1 MDETLNPT
9 VITAIAD
16 YDYESFVAS
25 TLFSQ
30 GWSVIHRALDLDSL
44 KEFIQRTGRKDLL
57 LIYSPDLPGLT
68 AGEIAELREFIP
80 RVIGVQ
86 SREVT
91 PDFEELHI
99 RPEGALELISLVRGN
114 LRAPMV
120 RNTRLESTAQKI
132 SYIHAF
138 ASVGPA
144 TGCTTIALNYAAEMS
159 QLGKKTLLIDANAAA
174 PAVSTYMDA
183 RNLTTEAGWKEIDDA
198 LFSVEVTRTNLES
211 VVTRLDSAISV
222 FDCIALDLGSL
233 LDLQNSLTDR
243 RWVSQ
248 MAIWASNHADETTF
262 VSTPDIL
269 SATRLRSFVPT
280 LAKISLRSRL
290 SFALNQRSAGKRG
303 AAEEAA
309 FHATLA
315 PLKAH
320 SSFWLPRDVKA
331 LEVAKR
337 EQRTLIEASPR
348 SSLRKALHLIAR
360 ERIT

>member
-44 KEFIQRTGRKDLL
+44 KDFIQSTSRKDLL

-68 AGEIAELREFIP
+68 AAEIIGLREFIP
-80 RVIGVQ
+80 RLIGVQ
-86 SREVT
+86 SREVN
-91 PDFEELHI
+91 PEYEALHA

-114 LRAPMV
+114 LRAPMM
-120 RNTRLESTAQKI
+120 RSTRIESTAQKI

-138 ASVGPA
+138 ASVGSA

-174 PAVSTYMDA
+174 PAVSIYLDA

-211 VVTRLDSAISV
+211 VVTRLDIAMCE
-222 FDCIALDLGSL
+222 FDCIVLDLGSL
-233 LDLQNSLTDR
+233 LDLQNALTDR

-262 VSTPDIL
+262 VSTSDTL
-269 SATRLRSFVPT
+269 SAARLRNFVPS
-280 LAKISLRSRL
+280 LSKISMRSRL
-290 SFALNQRSAGKRG
+290 SFALNQRSSGKRG
-303 AAEEAA
+303 TAQEEA
-309 FHATLA
+309 FQATLA

-320 SSFWLPRDVKA
+320 GSFWLPRDVKA
-331 LEVAKR
+331 LDTAKR
-337 EQRTLIEASPR
+337 EQRTLIETSPR